1 MILRTFPLAFALA
14 ALSGC
19 GPPLGSYEVTDVRL
33 VDAVPETEDF
43 AMLGRGE
50 EYGPFVRVEVRSEFD
65 LIAEGNGNI
74 YADKIGCGI
83 FDDDTHMIFGPM
95 AAGDPPVE
103 LFDAEP
109 AMRRDQAGFARYYLY
124 LPVSSAPR
132 QGHSGEPLQP
142 GYDLRVDPD
151 DLCLKIIQAGYFI
164 TESRSDTIRV
174 PREIITEALKP

>member
-1 MILRTFPLAFALA
+1 MIHRALPMAFALA

-19 GPPLGSYEVTDVRL
+19 GPSLGSYEVIDIRL

-74 YADKIGCGI
+74 YADKIGCGF
-83 FDDDTHMIFGPM
+83 FDDDEHMIFGPM

-103 LFDAEP
+103 LFDAET

-132 QGHSGEPLQP
+132 QGYSGGPIQP
-142 GYDLRVDPD
+142 GYDLRTDPD
-151 DLCLKIIQAGYFI
+151 DLCLKIIQAGYFV

-174 PREIITEALKP
+174 PRENLAEALNP

>member
-1 MILRTFPLAFALA
+1 MIRRAAPMAVALA

-19 GPPLGSYEVTDVRL
+19 GPSLGSYEVTDVRL
-33 VDAVPETEDF
+33 VNAVPDTEDS

-83 FDDDTHMIFGPM
+83 FDDDTHMIFGPL
-95 AAGDPPVE
+95 AADDPPVE
-103 LFDAEP
+103 LFDVEH

-124 LPVSSAPR
+124 LPVSSPTW
-132 QGHSGEPLQP
+132 QSHSTGPIQP

-151 DLCLKIIQAGYFI
+151 DLCLKIFQAGYFI

-174 PREIITEALKP
+174 PRETLTEALKP